1 MSAIA
6 TTAKQAAD
14 LGLSEREMTSLRS
27 IFGAFPEI
35 KLVYIYGSRAKGHY
49 KAGSD
54 IDLAIMEPATDL
66 RLRSKIQS
74 LFDDSPLPMR
84 VDLVDFQ
91 SLESE
96 SLKAHIARVGLPI
109 YKAES
114 C

>member
-1 MSAIA
+1 MSAAAAIA
-6 TTAKQAAD
+6 EQAARF
-14 LGLSEREMTSLRS
+14 GLNERELATLRS
-27 IFGAFPEI
+27 ILGTIPEI
-35 KLVYIYGSRAKGHY
+35 KLVYVYGSRAKGNH

-74 LFDDSPLPMR
+74 LFDESHLPMR

-91 SLESE
+91 SLESD

-114 C
+114 